1 MLGGQY
7 ICDCVNINIY
17 IYYLICPSYI
27 HKSIRQYHD
36 SIFGALIHWYVYIYI
51 YIQCLGRDHV
61 GLSQNNVSPNPSVE
75 SRIHDRPMC
84 LGRMSAMLSLL
95 SLSPGRAST
104 KSSLSTMRFTSKRDR
119 VQAEG

>member
-1 MLGGQY
+1 MFKQY
-7 ICDCVNINIY
+7 V
-17 IYYLICPSYI
+17 

-36 SIFGALIHWYVYIYI
+36 PIRCFNPLQIYI
-51 YIQCLGRDHV
+51 YIDIQCLGMDHV